1 MPEESS
7 AAEILFTAYMGD
19 QQFTTPEAFAA
30 TEAATGTLYEFIP
43 KGNPTKGRAAAFEDA
58 VAGLLTAASRE
69 AFMAGLRAGLS
80 LRTLIEK

>member
-7 AAEILFTAYMGD
+7 AADILFTAYIGD
-19 QQFTTPEAFAA
+19 QQFTTPEAAAA
-30 TEAATGTLYEFIP
+30 TEAATDALYEFIP

-80 LRTLIEK
+80 LRQPKEK

>member
-7 AAEILFTAYMGD
+7 AADILFTAYIGD
-19 QQFTTPEAFAA
+19 QQFTTPEAAAA
-30 TEAATGTLYEFIP
+30 TEAATDALYEFIP

-69 AFMAGLRAGLS
+69 VFMAGLRAGLS
-80 LRTLIEK
+80 LRQPIEK